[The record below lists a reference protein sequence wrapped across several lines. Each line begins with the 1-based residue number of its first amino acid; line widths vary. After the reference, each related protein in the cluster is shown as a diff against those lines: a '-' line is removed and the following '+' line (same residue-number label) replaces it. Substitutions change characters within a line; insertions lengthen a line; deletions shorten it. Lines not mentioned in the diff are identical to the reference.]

1 MVLGG
6 RLALSALGQG
16 ASRAKRDRAVPAKL
30 TFTAIALESARG
42 KQLGSRKLGAL
53 LGEVALSGQGT
64 DVQLVIS
71 REASAGLLDAPATAL
86 DRKLRLELTK
96 PTAGIDTLAGKGG
109 ARLVVPAD
117 LLEGAKHLEL
127 HVELEVDGGVE
138 ASEQVNDVLDVPLV
152 PRPLVLV
159 QLVDEVGAPLAGVPI
174 ELGAPSK
181 TESLT
186 TDDAGRAQI
195 DDLGDTDV
203 TLVVSDDSALRAEL
217 KQRWAKPQV
226 GGILAEADE
235 TLVRFLD
242 DVTSPVELGELTSV
256 RISVQPRVILARVL
270 GLIFETNKS
279 FVLPTALPDLKGLR
293 ALSDEDPDSE
303 LLIVGHTD
311 TSADAATNDPLSLE
325 RAESVVAYLKQDID
339 TWLGRYEDKT
349 PKPRRWGANE
359 DSLMVS
365 FLPPKANGEGD
376 EEGEEELT
384 EDEAAARAAED
395 PISRFQRTRGL
406 EVDGKAGPKTR
417 RQLITEYLARD
428 EEILPEG
435 TPMTAHG
442 AGENFP
448 VDASGEELDATPADG
463 TRDATDRRVEI
474 YFFDKEFGIQ
484 PAPPGNNSK
493 AKSREY
499 PEWRRRAKL
508 RQEADLRFS
517 NRVLKLRMQ
526 LNDKDLVDEEYAVD
540 VDGRRLA
547 VARTDDKGFL
557 EQRLPVGAKVAEIR
571 MPQLNLLRTFDLVPS
586 EEFPPVDDLRGVQQ
600 RLMQMGFLPKEADG
614 KFDTITASALRS
626 FRTSRGLSDEA
637 VLDDETKAALT
648 DAYGS

>member
-349 PKPRRWGANE
+349 PKPRR
-359 DSLMVS
+359 
-365 FLPPKANGEGD
+365 FLPPSQGQWG
-376 EEGEEELT
+376 G
-384 EDEAAARAAED
+384 
-395 PISRFQRTRGL
+395 G
-406 EVDGKAGPKTR
+406 
-417 RQLITEYLARD
+417 
-428 EEILPEG
+428 
-435 TPMTAHG
+435 
-442 AGENFP
+442 
-448 VDASGEELDATPADG
+448 
-463 TRDATDRRVEI
+463 
-474 YFFDKEFGIQ
+474 
-484 PAPPGNNSK
+484 
-493 AKSREY
+493 
-499 PEWRRRAKL
+499 
-508 RQEADLRFS
+508 
-517 NRVLKLRMQ
+517 
-526 LNDKDLVDEEYAVD
+526 
-540 VDGRRLA
+540 
-547 VARTDDKGFL
+547 
-557 EQRLPVGAKVAEIR
+557 
-571 MPQLNLLRTFDLVPS
+571 
-586 EEFPPVDDLRGVQQ
+586 
-600 RLMQMGFLPKEADG
+600 
-614 KFDTITASALRS
+614 
-626 FRTSRGLSDEA
+626 
-637 VLDDETKAALT
+637 
-648 DAYGS
+648 